1 MKQGISTLLLNSGK
15 LSSLSF
21 KNDQQGVSVMSRDS
35 EFSSIAKIFF
45 QSISKREKR
54 KLIYLVSAQILV
66 NLIDLV
72 GVGFLGLVGAITIS
86 GIQSQKPSTNVLNLL
101 MPLRLDQQPF
111 QIQVSILAIS
121 ATLLLVIRTLISLW
135 LTRKTFAYF
144 ARKSIEFSES
154 ILNNIFRN
162 GIEKVRLTSSQELI
176 YSTTAGCDILMIG
189 VFAQSTVLLSDIT
202 LLVLMGAGV
211 AILQPATAAISFLIF
226 GLAAAYMH
234 FVLNKKSKILGQ
246 IGSSQAVINGR
257 KIQELFSSYREIYI
271 ANKSNKF
278 ISEISKFRRISTENQ
293 AEVNYLP
300 ILNKY
305 FLETTLLVG
314 ALSVSAVEFAINDA
328 RSAVSGLAI
337 FLAAGSRLAPALL
350 RVQQNLLNIRNSLGG
365 ARPAVS
371 RIEESY
377 KNQFVKPE
385 ASASVAHPQTI
396 PDVIFENVTFS
407 YENSQDDVL
416 KDFSLTIE
424 SGTTVALTGPSGSG
438 KTTLVDLMLGILIP
452 KQGEILIAGVNP
464 RQAVN
469 ESILNAAYV
478 PQEVQLI
485 SATLLENI
493 ALGVPKS
500 EIDHERIQQ
509 VITTSLL
516 LEVTE
521 SLPEGVNTYI
531 GEEGVLLSG
540 GQKQRIGIAR
550 ALYNSPKLIAFDEP
564 TSALD
569 GEAEGF
575 IAATIEALHGT
586 ATIVVIAHRLN
597 TLKNVDKV
605 LYLENGKLVAEGKFE
620 DVRNQVANFDQN
632 ATSAG
637 M

>member
-1 MKQGISTLLLNSGK
+1 LKSNI
-15 LSSLSF
+15 
-21 KNDQQGVSVMSRDS
+21 QGVSEMPRDS
-35 EFSSIAKIFF
+35 ELSSIAKIFF
-45 QSISKREKR
+45 QSIGKREKT
-54 KLIYLVSAQILV
+54 KLILLVSAQILV
-66 NLIDLV
+66 NLIDLL

-86 GIQSQKPSTNVLNLL
+86 GIQSQNPSANVIKLL
-101 MPLRLDQQPF
+101 APLGLDQQTF
-111 QIQVSILAIS
+111 QVQVSILAIS
-121 ATLLLVIRTLISLW
+121 ATVLLVIRTLISLW
-135 LTRKTFAYF
+135 LTRKTFSYF

-162 GIEKVRLTSSQELI
+162 GVEKVRLTSSQELI
-176 YSTTAGCDILMIG
+176 YSTTSGCDILMIG
-189 VFAQSTVLLSDIT
+189 VFAQSTVLISDLT

-211 AILQPATAAISFLIF
+211 ALLQPATAAISFIIF
-226 GLAAAYMH
+226 GSAAAYMH
-234 FVLNKKSKILGQ
+234 FVLNRKSKLLGQ

-271 ANKSNKF
+271 VNKSDNF
-278 ISEISKFRRISTENQ
+278 ISEISKFRNISTQNQ

-314 ALSVSAVEFAINDA
+314 ALSVSAVEFAFHDA

-365 ARPAVS
+365 ARPAIS

-377 KNQFVKPE
+377 RNQVIKPE
-385 ASASVAHPQTI
+385 ASALVAHSQTI
-396 PDVIFENVTFS
+396 PDVVFENVTFS
-407 YENSQDDVL
+407 YENSREDIL
-416 KDFSLTIE
+416 KEISLTIE

-438 KTTLVDLMLGILIP
+438 KTTFVDLMLGILLP
-452 KQGEILIAGVNP
+452 KQGEILISGVNP
-464 RQAVN
+464 RQAV
-469 ESILNAAYV
+469 SDCIFNAAYV

-493 ALGVPKS
+493 ALGVPKN
-500 EIDHERIQQ
+500 EIDLERIEQ
-509 VITTSLL
+509 VIRTSLL
-516 LEVTE
+516 LEVIE
-521 SLPEGVNTYI
+521 SLSEGVDTYI

-575 IAATIEALHGT
+575 IASTIEALHGT

-597 TLKNVDKV
+597 TLQNVDKV
-605 LYLENGKLVAEGKFE
+605 IYLENGSLVAEGKFDE
-620 DVRNQVANFDQN
+620 VRRQVANFDQN

-637 M
+637 I